1 MVQKKLLMIV
11 NPTAGRSKPRGPLF
25 DAAALF
31 SQAGYLLSIRQ
42 TESPGDAIK
51 IAAECGEDTDVV
63 VAVGGDGTLNQTISG
78 LMSLEQRPLLGY
90 LPRGSTNDFAAS
102 LEIPSDPVQAAE
114 AIVRGQRRQLDIGR
128 FGERIFV
135 YVASFGA
142 FARTSSTASQDVK
155 NALGHFGYLLESLRY
170 LDTLRPYK
178 VRITADGE
186 TLDGEYL
193 FGAVAN
199 STSIAGMMK
208 LEREEVI
215 LDDGLFE
222 LLLVPHP
229 QNAAELQNLIWA
241 LLNQQYNSGD
251 LIFRHV
257 SALHVETDEDLP
269 WSLDGEY
276 EPSQPTVD
284 ITNCQQALTMLL

>member
-1 MVQKKLLMIV
+1 MEPQKKLLMIV
-11 NPTAGRSKPRGPLF
+11 NPRAGRSKPRGPLY
-25 DAAALF
+25 DAAAALCD
-31 SQAGYLLSIRQ
+31 AGYLLRIRR
-42 TESPGDAIK
+42 TTAAGDA
-51 IAAECGEDTDVV
+51 V
-63 VAVGGDGTLNQTISG
+63 VAVGGDGTLNEVISG
-78 LMSLEQRPLLGY
+78 IQTLKTPPAVGY
-90 LPRGSTNDFAAS
+90 LPQGSTNDFAAS

-142 FARTSSTASQDVK
+142 FTRTSYTASQDVK
-155 NALGHFGYLLESLRY
+155 NALGHFGYLLESLRD

-241 LLNQQYNSGD
+241 LLNQQYNSGG

-284 ITNCQQALTMLL
+284 ITNCQRALTMLL

>member
-1 MVQKKLLMIV
+1 MEPQKKLLMIV
-11 NPTAGRSKPRGPLF
+11 NPRAGRSKPRGPLY
-25 DAAALF
+25 DAAAALCD
-31 SQAGYLLSIRQ
+31 AGYLLRIHR
-42 TESPGDAIK
+42 TTAAGDAAR
-51 IAAECGEDTDVV
+51 IAAQEGGDYDTV
-63 VAVGGDGTLNQTISG
+63 VAVGGDGTLNEVISG
-78 LMSLEQRPLLGY
+78 IQTLKTPPAVGY
-90 LPRGSTNDFAAS
+90 LPQGSTNDFAAS

-142 FARTSSTASQDVK
+142 FTRTSYTASQDVK
-155 NALGHFGYLLESLRY
+155 NALGHFGYLLESLRD
-170 LDTLRPYK
+170 LDTLRPYR

-199 STSIAGMMK
+199 ST
-208 LEREEVI
+208 
-215 LDDGLFE
+215 
-222 LLLVPHP
+222 

-241 LLNQQYNSGD
+241 LLNQQYNSGG

-284 ITNCQQALTMLL
+284 IINCQRALTMLL